1 MTSPDVVEMIA
12 GLSDG
17 DLLDLLESVSD
28 EVKRR
33 SSLVGP
39 DVGKVL
45 ATEEGIMSVVESLAD
60 LGVMIKSKGG

>member
-1 MTSPDVVEMIA
+1 MIA

-39 DVGKVL
+39 DVGQVF
-45 ATEEGIMSVVESLAD
+45 ASEEGILSVVESLAD
-60 LGVMIKSKGG
+60 LGVAIKSKGG